1 MKYKFNDDQFD
12 PISNEFHHSIPE
24 TRINTQQLTRITK
37 PQLIQTTKP
46 QQIQQ
51 QHEPVT
57 DATDIGRAM
66 SNGHTHVTGHTI
78 YIWF

>member
-24 TRINTQQLTRITK
+24 THIKTQQVTRITK
-37 PQLIQTTKP
+37 PQLIQTTNP

-51 QHEPVT
+51 EPVI
-57 DATDIGRAM
+57 DATGKGRATI
-66 SNGHTHVTGHTI
+66 NGHTHVIGNTM
-78 YIWF
+78 YSRF